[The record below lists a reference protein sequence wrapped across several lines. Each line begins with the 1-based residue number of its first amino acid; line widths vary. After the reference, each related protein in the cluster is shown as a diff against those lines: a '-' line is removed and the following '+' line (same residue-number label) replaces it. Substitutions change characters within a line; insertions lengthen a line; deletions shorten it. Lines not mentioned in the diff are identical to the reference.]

1 MKNTIARY
9 FSVDEGIRDS
19 RGESRYRS
27 IFVKNFREKNGEK
40 QKILQS
46 WKIIKLLNYQIQ
58 QKKVIEIFQVG
69 DNLKQRIKDDTN
81 WKMIQIV
88 RKSRIKSERKNWGQ
102 GFWRTRSSE
111 IFRAI
116 GLSGDEF
123 EVCRA
128 KGWQWYFE
136 IVLRSMLDRLRN
148 YNWISQ

>member
-9 FSVDEGIRDS
+9 LSVDEGIRDS
-19 RGESRYRS
+19 RGEPRYRS

-69 DNLKQRIKDDTN
+69 DNLKHGSR
-81 WKMIQIV
+81 MIRTGKWYKLSGNLGLN
-88 RKSRIKSERKNWGQ
+88 RKEGI
-102 GFWRTRSSE
+102 WRTRSSE

>member
-81 WKMIQIV
+81 WKMIQII
-88 RKSRIKSERKNWGQ
+88 RKSRIKSERRNLENTVYWNFSRDWPFRRRIRSLPCKGVAMI
-102 GFWRTRSSE
+102 FWNRVAVHARS
-111 IFRAI
+111 FA
-116 GLSGDEF
+116 
-123 EVCRA
+123 
-128 KGWQWYFE
+128 
-136 IVLRSMLDRLRN
+136 
-148 YNWISQ
+148 